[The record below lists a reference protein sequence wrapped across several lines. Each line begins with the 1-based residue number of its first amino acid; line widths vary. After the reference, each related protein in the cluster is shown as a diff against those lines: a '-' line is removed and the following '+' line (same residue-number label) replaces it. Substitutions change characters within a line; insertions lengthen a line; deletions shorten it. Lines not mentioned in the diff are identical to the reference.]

1 VQSEVLVSAL
11 TMYEMTG
18 QRRFLYVFESTWNL
32 TKDKLVDQQ
41 TGEWHARVATA
52 TQPGGDKANNWK
64 AGYHNGRAMIECMKL
79 LKRLEMRA

>member
-1 VQSEVLVSAL
+1 
-11 TMYEMTG
+11 
-18 QRRFLYVFESTWNL
+18 
-32 TKDKLVDQQ
+32 
-41 TGEWHARVATA
+41 VATA